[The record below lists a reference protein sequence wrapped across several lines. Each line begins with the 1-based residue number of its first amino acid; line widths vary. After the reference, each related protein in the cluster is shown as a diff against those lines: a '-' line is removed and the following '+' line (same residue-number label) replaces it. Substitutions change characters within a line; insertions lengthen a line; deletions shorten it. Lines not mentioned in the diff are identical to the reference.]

1 MDVDVVVFFI
11 FGNMWWLLLR
21 EDCKLICVNIKCVF
35 GKDLIRK
42 SVWIL
47 NLIEIF
53 VLLFNIFGLI

>member
-11 FGNMWWLLLR
+11 FGSMWWLLLR

-42 SVWIL
+42 KCMNSKCNRDIC
-47 NLIEIF
+47 II
-53 VLLFNIFGLI
+53 I